1 MDSWDVRLSLSPRH
15 DAVWMTTKAAP
26 RRAVGTDSSRR
37 GFTLI
42 ELLVVIAIIG
52 VLISLLL
59 PAVQKVR
66 EAANRTTCGNNLKQ
80 IGLAIHNYHDT
91 YGALPPARTNSDGGP
106 TWAFLLLPNLEQDAL
121 YRQWDLHRSYYD
133 PGLPDFRKT
142 QVKLFYCPSRRL
154 PPQLSVATADGDVNY
169 ENHYPNDEPQ
179 PGALGDYACS
189 VGDNA
194 DGNYNTQ
201 KANGAFALANYQYA
215 ALPPSASTPPWYMAS
230 WSSNTSFA
238 AITDGLSNTLFIG
251 EKHVPADAFGKRDGG
266 GDSSIYN
273 DDHPGVNQR
282 IAGRNNLLARSP
294 TEPYNIQFGSYHAGI
309 CQFLLGDGSVRPL
322 AVSVSGTT
330 LSRLAVRNDGQ
341 PVPDF

>member
-1 MDSWDVRLSLSPRH
+1 
-15 DAVWMTTKAAP
+15 MTTDPARLGAAYAG
-26 RRAVGTDSSRR
+26 AVRH

-66 EAANRTTCGNNLKQ
+66 EAANRTACANNLKQ

-91 YGALPPARTNSDGGP
+91 YDALPPARITSDGSP
-106 TWAFLLLPNLEQDAL
+106 TWAFLLLPYLEQDPL
-121 YRQWDLHRSYYD
+121 YRQWDPHLSYYD
-133 PGLPDFRKT
+133 PDLPDFRKT
-142 QVKLFYCPSRRL
+142 QVKLFYCPSRRQ
-154 PPQLSVATADGDVNY
+154 PPQISVPTADGDVNY
-169 ENHYPNDEPQ
+169 ENHYPNDNPV

-189 VGDNA
+189 VGDNGA
-194 DGNYNTQ
+194 GDYNTQ
-201 KANGAFALANYQYA
+201 LANGAFVLANYKYA
-215 ALPPSASTPPWYMAS
+215 ASPPSKSKPPWYLAS

-238 AITDGLSNTLFIG
+238 KITDGLSNTLFIG
-251 EKHVPADAFGKRDGG
+251 EKHVPLNAFGERDAG

-282 IAGRNNLLARSP
+282 IAGPNNLLARSP
-294 TEPYNIQFGSYHAGI
+294 TEPYNIQFGSYHPGI
-309 CQFLLGDGSVRPL
+309 CQFLLGDGGVRPVT
-322 AVSVSGTT
+322 VSVSGTT
-330 LSRLAVRNDGQ
+330 LSRLSVRNDGQ

>member
-1 MDSWDVRLSLSPRH
+1 MDSWDLGLFAFPRN
-15 DAVWMTTKAAP
+15 DTVQITTKSAP
-26 RRAVGTDSSRR
+26 RREVCTDFARR

-52 VLISLLL
+52 VLIALLL

-66 EAANRTTCGNNLKQ
+66 EAANRTTCANNLKQ
-80 IGLAIHNYHDT
+80 IGLAIHNYHDV
-91 YGALPPARTNSDGGP
+91 YDALPPARTNSDGGP
-106 TWAFLLLPNLEQDAL
+106 TWAFLLLPYLEQDAL
-121 YRQWDLHRSYYD
+121 YRQWDLHLSYYD
-133 PGLPDFRKT
+133 PDLPDFRKN
-142 QVKLFYCPSRRL
+142 QVKLFYCPSRRS
-154 PPQLSVATADGDVNY
+154 PPWISVSTADGDVNY
-169 ENHYPNDEPQ
+169 ENHYPNDMPQ

-201 KANGAFALANYQYA
+201 KANGAFALANYKYA
-215 ALPPSASTPPWYMAS
+215 ASPPSASNPPWYMES
-230 WSSNTSFA
+230 WSSNTSFTR
-238 AITDGLSNTLFIG
+238 ITDGLSNTLFIG
-251 EKHVPADAFGKRDGG
+251 EKHVPSDAFGARDAG

-282 IAGRNNLLARSP
+282 IAGPNNLLARSP
-294 TEPYNIQFGSYHAGI
+294 TDPYNIQFGSYHAGI
-309 CQFLLGDGSVRPL
+309 CQFLLGDGSARPL

-330 LSRLAVRNDGQ
+330 LSRLSVRNDGQ